1 MDKFNSGGH
10 YIYHRGEESLRRSVV
25 AITQKSWKC
34 SGGGRLVAKSCLTLG
49 L

>member
-1 MDKFNSGGH
+1 MGEFNSDDHYVYYGGQ
-10 YIYHRGEESLRRSVV
+10 ESLRRSVV

-34 SGGGRLVAKSCLTLG
+34 SGGGGLVAKSCLTLG